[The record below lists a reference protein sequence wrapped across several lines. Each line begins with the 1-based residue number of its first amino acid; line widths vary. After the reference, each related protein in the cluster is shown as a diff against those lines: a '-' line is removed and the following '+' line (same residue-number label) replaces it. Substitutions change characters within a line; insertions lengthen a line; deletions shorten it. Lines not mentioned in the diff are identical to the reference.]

1 LYNVFIKPIIFELKP
16 SYSLAVNFM
25 LIGLIPTL
33 SCLILFQ
40 RWPLLVIGITIFL
53 LTSCLH
59 LIVKYAIRY
68 SDNSVKLLRLHKNTA
83 LITYR
88 NLDTKSAVISK
99 ISVASDWVILQ
110 VGDESEKIILD
121 ENSVDG
127 QSYSNLRR
135 QIIAFKTD

>member
-1 LYNVFIKPIIFELKP
+1 
-16 SYSLAVNFM
+16 
-25 LIGLIPTL
+25 
-33 SCLILFQ
+33 
-40 RWPLLVIGITIFL
+40 
-53 LTSCLH
+53 
-59 LIVKYAIRY
+59 
-68 SDNSVKLLRLHKNTA
+68 LLRLHKNTA